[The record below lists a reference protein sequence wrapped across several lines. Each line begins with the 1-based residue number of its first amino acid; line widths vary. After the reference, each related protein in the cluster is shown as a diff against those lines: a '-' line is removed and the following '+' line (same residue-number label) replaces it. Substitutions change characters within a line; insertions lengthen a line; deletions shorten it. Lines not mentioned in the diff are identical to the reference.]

1 MKILHYLPRI
11 RLAEGGVVR
20 AVLDQCSLLA
30 EFGHDVTLAVHD
42 ATDIPKDWNAPG
54 KPRSAI
60 TQAPTAIGG
69 YSSAAAKHVRTLVA
83 ASDIVHL
90 HTPWLRGNVR
100 FASEADRAHVP
111 YCVTIH
117 GMLDDWCMQEKRLKK
132 LIYLKAVGR
141 RILERAAAIHFTA
154 QAEYDQARGYFTNA
168 NIEIIPLTFDIESYR
183 EVPDPT
189 PAREAFGLVN
199 EGDRSSPT
207 ALFLSRIHHKKG
219 IEVLLRAMRQ
229 LGDDGNIC
237 RLLIAGT
244 GDAHYVNSLTAL
256 STELSL
262 DDTVSFLG
270 HVSGDLK
277 LSLLA
282 AADVFV
288 LPTNQENFGL
298 ALTESLA
305 AGTPVVTT
313 KGVDIWPE
321 LEESGGALI
330 VNQSAGAFA
339 KAIDAL
345 TGDHA
350 LARDMGRQGRAW
362 VLANLDPQIITQRYC
377 DLYTRLCA
385 QARTDAA

>member
-11 RLAEGGVVR
+11 RLSEGGVVR
-20 AVLDQCSLLA
+20 AVLDQCTLLSEFSHEVSL
-30 EFGHDVTLAVHD
+30 VTHD
-42 ATDIPKDWNAPG
+42 AADIPKDWNAPG
-54 KPRSAI
+54 KPKSAI
-60 TQAPTAIGG
+60 TEAPSAIGG
-69 YSSAAAKHVRTLVA
+69 YSSAAAKHIRNLVE

-100 FASEADRAHVP
+100 FATEADRAHLP

-132 LIYLKAVGR
+132 QLYLKAIGK
-141 RILERAAAIHFTA
+141 RILDRAATIHFTA
-154 QAEYDQARGYFTNA
+154 QAEYDQARKHFTNT
-168 NIEIIPLTFDIESYR
+168 NVEIIPLTFDIESYR
-183 EVPDPT
+183 NVPDPAAAQQT
-189 PAREAFGLVN
+189 YGFANHDG
-199 EGDRSSPT
+199 PT

-229 LGDDGNIC
+229 LRDGGSNC

-244 GDAHYVNSLTAL
+244 GDDQYTQSLKEL
-256 STELSL
+256 STELNL
-262 DDTVSFLG
+262 DDAVTFLG
-270 HVSGDLK
+270 QISGQLK

-288 LPTNQENFGL
+288 LPTSQENFGL

-305 AGTPVVTT
+305 SGTPVITT

-330 VNQSAGAFA
+330 VDQTASAFA
-339 KAIDAL
+339 RAIDSLTQDPAL
-345 TGDHA
+345 TAEMGKQ
-350 LARDMGRQGRAW
+350 GRQW
-362 VLANLDPQIITQRYC
+362 VMSHLNPKAITQRYC
-377 DLYTRLCA
+377 DLYQRLSA